1 MRAISILTARSMNYS
16 IITGGGKNS
25 SRPHFS
31 LYYLS
36 YSNPVRRFIDKD
48 DNTMVV
54 DLQGVK
60 GDPKILRTQSNF

>member
-48 DNTMVV
+48 DNTSRSTGGPKNTTYSKQFLVG
-54 DLQGVK
+54 LQ
-60 GDPKILRTQSNF
+60 